1 MSAVDML
8 RAYIRRPD
16 PREREIRRAYKAE
29 WRANRLRVERAA

>member
-16 PREREIRRAYKAE
+16 PREKALRRAYRAE
-29 WRANRLRVERAA
+29 FRANRARVERAA